1 MTDKIT
7 LLHEIRYAERFCQR
21 TARLYRRIQSLGTW
35 VTVVAGSATLSA
47 LSQQVPASVSTTGA
61 VVMAMAGAALLAI
74 RPADKA
80 AANEVEGRKYASLRL
95 EAQSMTEDQL
105 LQALTKARIS
115 DLPEIETLRDVVY
128 NDIVT
133 EYGRQDCVV
142 PLRAHQRV
150 LAALA

>member
-7 LLHEIRYAERFCQR
+7 LLHEIRYAERICQR

-47 LSQQVPASVSTTGA
+47 LSQQIPPWVSATGA
-61 VVMAMAGAALLAI
+61 VVMAMTGAALLAI

-80 AANEVEGRKYASLRL
+80 AANEADLRKYASLRL
-95 EAQSMTEDQL
+95 DAQSMSDVQLTE
-105 LQALTKARIS
+105 ALAKARIS

-133 EYGRQDCVV
+133 EYGRHDCVV